1 MAVRPP
7 PVICQS
13 KKKRGIAPLV
23 DFPGLR
29 PVPCRRSMAEMPG
42 AGEDHGQAF
51 VVGGLDD
58 VFVAHAAAGLDDG
71 GGARFGRRQK
81 AVGEGEEGVR
91 RHHRTDG
98 AARGVAPDP
107 DTNGVQGF

>member
-1 MAVRPP
+1 MMFWCLSWFDTA
-7 PVICQS
+7 S
-13 KKKRGIAPLV
+13 
-23 DFPGLR
+23 
-29 PVPCRRSMAEMPG
+29 RRDRHSLLSWP
-42 AGEDHGQAF
+42 F
-51 VVGGLDD
+51 SSGLDD